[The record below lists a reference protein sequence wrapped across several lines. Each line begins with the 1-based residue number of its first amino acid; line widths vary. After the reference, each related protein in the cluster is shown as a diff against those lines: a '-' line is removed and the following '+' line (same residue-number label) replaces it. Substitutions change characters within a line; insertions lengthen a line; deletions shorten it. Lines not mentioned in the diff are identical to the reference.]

1 MHLQLRRPASFN
13 IVHHTFDR
21 RIVEDRGDGQLMPPC
36 DAVKETTS
44 SGPPGALLDHCS
56 VMSIDAKPCTALSP
70 AQEFA
75 QPPLAVLSGLEVR
88 FSPAVI
94 LQPQRL
100 QSRSQIERTVE
111 QDSIVPVA
119 RSGSSCP

>member
-1 MHLQLRRPASFN
+1 
-13 IVHHTFDR
+13 
-21 RIVEDRGDGQLMPPC
+21 MPPC

-44 SGPPGALLDHCS
+44 SGPPGALFDHCS
-56 VMSIDAKPCTALSP
+56 VMPIDAKPCTALSP

-119 RSGSSCP
+119 RSGSSVHDVLGGVRMRHNTASSQERSIHSQSLVELEK